1 MNARAC
7 AGPLEPAATPPLPA
21 DLPTGTD
28 LLDPALDDG
37 DDLADRARGARRVLV
52 VDDSRLQRRILV
64 SLLKRPGLEVIEASS
79 GEEALA
85 LCREHPVE
93 IVLSDWMM
101 PGMSGLDLCRALRG
115 EGEAGEPKGDYV
127 YFILLTSK
135 GEKAEVAEGLSVGA
149 DDFLTKPVDKAELGA
164 RIIAGER
171 ILAMQHELRE
181 TNRKRGEA
189 LAKVSALNAAIER
202 DLRQSRDLQH
212 SLIREWRRDFGAAE
226 ISLLLRSSG
235 HVGGD
240 LVGFFPTGPGRVGLY
255 GIDVSGHGI
264 TSALMSARLEGYLS
278 SRTPTRNVALELL
291 EEIGLVGRPP
301 AEVARTLNELTMNE
315 MTTETY
321 FTMIYADLD
330 LESGTLR
337 FAQAGHPPPLVLRAD
352 GRVEFAGAGGLPIGL
367 IEDSSWDEHWLHLQ
381 PGDRLIVYSD
391 GVTECED
398 PSGAML
404 DEEGLSRL
412 ARTHSGLHGHAFLD
426 AILADLRDHAGLCD
440 CGPDEMEEGCVFPD
454 DVSMVL
460 LDHKGA

>member
-1 MNARAC
+1 MNARAS
-7 AGPLEPAATPPLPA
+7 AGPLDPLSATPSAVGPA
-21 DLPTGTD
+21 RGMQ
-28 LLDPALDDG
+28 ALDDET
-37 DDLADRARGARRVLV
+37 DLAPAAEEARRVLV

-64 SLLKRPGLEVIEASS
+64 SLLKRSGLEVVEAAS

-85 LCREHPVE
+85 LCRERPVE

-115 EGEAGEPKGDYV
+115 EGEGRDYV

-135 GEKAEVAEGLSVGA
+135 GEKAEIAEGLGVGA

-171 ILAMQHELRE
+171 ILAMQRELKE

-226 ISLLLRSSG
+226 VSLLLRSSG

-240 LVGFFPTGPGRVGLY
+240 LVGFFPTGPGHVGLY

-278 SRTPTRNVALELL
+278 SRTPERNVALGATEGGDLL
-291 EEIGLVGRPP
+291 GRPP
-301 AEVARTLNELTMNE
+301 AEVARALNDLTLNE

-321 FTMIYADLD
+321 FTMVYADLD
-330 LESGTLR
+330 LASGTLR

-367 IEDSSWDEHWLHLQ
+367 IEDASWDEHWLHLEA
-381 PGDRLIVYSD
+381 GDRLIVYSD

-412 ARTHSGLHGHAFLD
+412 ARTHAGLRGGAFLD
-426 AILADLRDHAGLCD
+426 AILAELRDHAGLCD
-440 CGPDEMEEGCVFPD
+440 CGPDETREGCVFPD

-460 LDHKGA
+460 LEHRGS